1 MKGDL
6 EMKCKDLMTV
16 NPSCCLTTDT
26 VHNAAQLMKSEGVG
40 SIPILNDLENR
51 GLEGIVTDRDIVLQV
66 VAEDRDP
73 NNTHVS
79 EIMTKDVATCRVD
92 DDAHKALQLME
103 EHQVRRILV
112 VNDNGQLAGIVSQ
125 ADVATRL
132 GEPASTAEVVK
143 EISQAA

>member
-1 MKGDL
+1 
-6 EMKCKDLMTV
+6 MKCKDLMTV

-26 VHNAAQLMKSEGVG
+26 VHNAAQLMKSEDVG

-51 GLEGIVTDRDIVLQV
+51 RLEGIVTDRDIVLQV

-73 NNTHVS
+73 NNTRVS
-79 EIMTKDVATCRVD
+79 EIMTTDVATCRVD
-92 DDAHKALQLME
+92 DDAHKALHLME

-143 EISQAA
+143 EISQTA